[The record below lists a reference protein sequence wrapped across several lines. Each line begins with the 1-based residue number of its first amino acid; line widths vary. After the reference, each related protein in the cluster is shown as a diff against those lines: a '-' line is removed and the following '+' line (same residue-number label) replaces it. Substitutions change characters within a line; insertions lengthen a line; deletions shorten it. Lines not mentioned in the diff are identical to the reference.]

1 MSAASF
7 RSRCRWRKASACPL
21 ILGPQPPLAQAPLA
35 GCRMRRNMQQE
46 RPWPVEEEHEAANR
60 QTASLAGVAITL
72 LLLVVGL
79 FLVRELHAKVAVED
93 CLMAGRIRCDQ
104 LVQGHFQPPD

>member
-1 MSAASF
+1 
-7 RSRCRWRKASACPL
+7 
-21 ILGPQPPLAQAPLA
+21 
-35 GCRMRRNMQQE
+35 MQHHHHVA
-46 RPWPVEEEHEAANR
+46 VEDDEEAADR

-93 CLMAGRIRCDQ
+93 CLMAGRIHCDW
-104 LVQGHFQPPD
+104 LVQGHF